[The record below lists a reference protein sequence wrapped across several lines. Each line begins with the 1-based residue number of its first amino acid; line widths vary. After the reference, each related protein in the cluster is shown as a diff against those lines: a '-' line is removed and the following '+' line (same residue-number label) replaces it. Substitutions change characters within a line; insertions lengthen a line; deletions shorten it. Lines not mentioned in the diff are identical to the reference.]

1 MAETATATV
10 TVNPV
15 NDAPQGMDAHSTDP
29 DAGQSSFQIPAS
41 LNGIYGTF
49 TFNEATGG
57 WSYQLDN
64 SRAATQLLAQGEKAT
79 DTLTV
84 ASADGTVTQDIVVT
98 ITGSN
103 DTPVVTNGA
112 GAVTEDI
119 DVAAGMLVVQGTVA
133 NHQALTIVDADHDQS
148 TFNTSTVAF
157 ASNSLG
163 ASSALGTL
171 TVNTDGTWEYQVDN
185 SLSQVQ
191 SLAAGQTITET
202 FTVKSADGTAA
213 STVTVTIN
221 GANDAPVNTVP
232 DTSTTPFTTAEDT
245 PLAVHGVSVADV
257 DGDLLTTT
265 LTVTGGTVSVA
276 TGTGATVNDDGTGT
290 VTITGSAAQVNAALA
305 GLTFTNAPD
314 YHGNAQITVSTGD
327 GSLTDTDTIAI
338 TVTPVQDVADDTF
351 TTNEDTSMVLDV
363 LANDSFEGAHKT
375 VTAINGTAIA
385 VHGTVA
391 VDHGTVTL
399 GADGKLTFT
408 PEADYHGAA
417 SFQYTANTDTGV
429 AETATATVTVNPVN
443 DAPQGTDNSFT
454 IDEDTSHTFTTADFG
469 FSDPADGDAFKAV
482 AITTL
487 PTAGALTLNGVA
499 VTAGQSV
506 SVADLDAG
514 KLVFTPAPDANGNAY
529 ANFTFQVQDDGG
541 TAFGGHDTDP
551 TPNTITFNVTAVNDA
566 PVPVADV
573 AAVKESGVADGG
585 NSPVAG
591 TPIATGN
598 VLTNDT
604 DVDGDTLQVSAVSF
618 GGTAGTVDGVT
629 ALQGV
634 YGSLVIAA
642 DGSYTYTLD
651 NSLAATQ
658 GLASGQKVTEAFTYT
673 AFDGTIGVD
682 QTLTVTVTG
691 TNDAPVIDGAHSTV
705 SGGVTE
711 AGVDGAGDPVG
722 LATVSGVVNATDV
735 DAGDT
740 QHWSVSTG
748 GQSAAG
754 AYGSLTIDAATG
766 EWVYALDDTKPA
778 TQALKAGD
786 TPTETFTAVVTDS
799 HGATATQVITV
810 TVNGSN
816 DAASISGTATGAT
829 TEDGGIL
836 NAAKGQATAGGQLQV
851 ADVDA
856 GENHFQTPASLA
868 GAYGSFTFDPLT
880 GVWSYQLDNSSA
892 ATQALAQGEKA
903 TDTLTVTSADGT
915 AHQDIVVTITGSNDV
930 PVVTNGTGAVTEDV
944 DVGAEAAG
952 MLTAHGT
959 TANGRALTITD
970 ADHDQSTFDTG
981 TVAFASNSLG
991 SGSALGTLTVN
1002 ADGTW
1007 EYQVD
1012 NSLSQVQSLAAG
1024 QTITETF
1031 TVKSADGT
1039 AASTVT
1045 VTITGANDA
1054 PYITSTAAAAAGSVV
1069 EAGVDGTGHAIGMA
1083 TATGILTGD
1092 DVDSDDDP
1100 ASLRWSLQ
1108 SGGQSATGAYGSLT
1122 LDAATG
1128 KWTYTLDDTKPA
1140 TQTLRAG
1147 DTPTE
1152 TFTAVVTDSHGATT
1166 TQVITVMV
1174 NGSNDAPENV
1184 GAITDQASV
1193 DAATGVNL
1201 DVSGNFKD
1209 VDGDT
1214 LTYAV
1219 TGLPAGLSINA
1230 ATGVITGTV
1239 DHSASQ
1245 GAPDGKYAVTVT
1257 ATDPSGATSTQHF
1270 TWTVTNPAPVA
1281 HDDTVTVDED
1291 ATVAGNVIAGSIVG
1305 GGTSGTPDS
1314 DPDGDALSVLRYTVE
1329 GHTYTAGSSAAV
1341 TGGLLTINAD
1351 GSYTFTPEA
1360 DWNGTVPSVT
1370 YTLTDGQG
1378 GLATAQLNITV
1389 NPVNDPATITGASA
1403 GAVTEDGG
1411 ILNAAKGQATAG
1423 GQLHVADVDTG
1434 ENHFQTP
1441 ASLAGTY
1448 GSFAFDPLTGVWS
1461 YRLDNSSVATQ
1472 ALNQGETRTDTL
1484 TVQSADGTATQTITV
1499 TVAGTND
1506 APYVTSTA
1514 MAAQGSVTEAGGVNN
1529 GTAGTSTVTG
1539 TLTADDVD
1547 ADNDPSNLVW
1557 SLSGGGSNAT
1567 GTYGALTLDTH
1578 GNWTYTLADASAA
1591 TQGLKAG
1598 ETRTETFN
1606 ATVTDAHG
1614 ATAVQVITVT
1624 VTGSNDAPTVSGA
1637 ATGNVAEDGVQT
1649 ATGQLQQADVD
1660 VGDTHTWSIQGAQ
1673 GAYGTLTVDQT
1684 GKWVYVLDN
1693 AKAQVLADGQ
1703 TVQDQ
1708 VTVRVADA
1716 AGAYADQVVTVTIT
1730 GQNDAPV
1737 IQGSSTLTGAVTES
1751 AGTSGSG
1758 ANHTATG
1765 HIDFTDVDVTP
1776 TADTHTV
1783 QSITPLGAGYL
1794 GSLSTGTV
1802 NDATH
1807 QVGWTFTVADGAL
1820 DHLSAGQVVTQSYQV
1835 AISDGHGG
1843 TAVTTVV
1850 VTITGTNDA
1859 PVINT
1864 ATSDLATT
1872 VTEIADGAAGENT
1885 FVHGERSP
1893 ARGSPGPPSR

>member
-1 MAETATATV
+1 MAVTAGQSVDVAYLNAGKLVFTPAPDANGTNYAGFTFQVQDNGGTANGGQDTDQSPNTITFNVTPVNDAPVNVGTIAAHASQDADTGISLDVSGRFTDVDDATLTYSATGLPTGLSIDATTGIISGTVDHSASQGATDGKYTVTVTATDPSGATSSQHFTWTV
-10 TVNPV
+10 TNPAPIADDDAVTGNEDTVIAGSVIEGSIAGGAPGASVTPDSDPDGDALSVLRYTVEGHTYTAGSSAAVTGGLLTINADGSYTFTPEADWNGTVPSVTYTLTDGQGGLATAQLNITVNPV
-15 NDAPQGMDAHSTDP
+15 NDAPVPVSDAAVVKESGVAEGGNSPLAGTSTATGNVLTNDTDIDGDALHVSAVSFGATAGTVDGLTALQGTYGSLVIAADGSYTYTLDNSLAATQALASGQKVTEVFTYTAFDGTAGVDQTLTVTVTGTNDAPVIDVAGSAVSGSVVEAGVDGAGSPVGLATVAGTVVATDVDAGDTQHWAVTGSPDATYGTFAIDAATGQWTYALDDTKAATQALTAGQTVNLTYTVQVTDAHGATATQDVAITITGSNDIPTLSGTATGAVVEAGGLNNAVLNHPDAQGTVHIEDP

-1147 DTPTE
+1147 DT
-1152 TFTAVVTDSHGATT
+1152 
-1166 TQVITVMV
+1166 
-1174 NGSNDAPENV
+1174 
-1184 GAITDQASV
+1184 
-1193 DAATGVNL
+1193 
-1201 DVSGNFKD
+1201 
-1209 VDGDT
+1209 
-1214 LTYAV
+1214 
-1219 TGLPAGLSINA
+1219 AG
-1230 ATGVITGTV
+1230 
-1239 DHSASQ
+1239 H
-1245 GAPDGKYAVTVT
+1245 P
-1257 ATDPSGATSTQHF
+1257 
-1270 TWTVTNPAPVA
+1270 
-1281 HDDTVTVDED
+1281 
-1291 ATVAGNVIAGSIVG
+1291 
-1305 GGTSGTPDS
+1305 
-1314 DPDGDALSVLRYTVE
+1314 R
-1329 GHTYTAGSSAAV
+1329 
-1341 TGGLLTINAD
+1341 
-1351 GSYTFTPEA
+1351 
-1360 DWNGTVPSVT
+1360 
-1370 YTLTDGQG
+1370 
-1378 GLATAQLNITV
+1378 
-1389 NPVNDPATITGASA
+1389 
-1403 GAVTEDGG
+1403 
-1411 ILNAAKGQATAG
+1411 
-1423 GQLHVADVDTG
+1423 
-1434 ENHFQTP
+1434 
-1441 ASLAGTY
+1441 
-1448 GSFAFDPLTGVWS
+1448 
-1461 YRLDNSSVATQ
+1461 
-1472 ALNQGETRTDTL
+1472 
-1484 TVQSADGTATQTITV
+1484 
-1499 TVAGTND
+1499 
-1506 APYVTSTA
+1506 
-1514 MAAQGSVTEAGGVNN
+1514 
-1529 GTAGTSTVTG
+1529 
-1539 TLTADDVD
+1539 
-1547 ADNDPSNLVW
+1547 
-1557 SLSGGGSNAT
+1557 
-1567 GTYGALTLDTH
+1567 
-1578 GNWTYTLADASAA
+1578 
-1591 TQGLKAG
+1591 
-1598 ETRTETFN
+1598 
-1606 ATVTDAHG
+1606 
-1614 ATAVQVITVT
+1614 
-1624 VTGSNDAPTVSGA
+1624 
-1637 ATGNVAEDGVQT
+1637 
-1649 ATGQLQQADVD
+1649 
-1660 VGDTHTWSIQGAQ
+1660 
-1673 GAYGTLTVDQT
+1673 
-1684 GKWVYVLDN
+1684 
-1693 AKAQVLADGQ
+1693 
-1703 TVQDQ
+1703 
-1708 VTVRVADA
+1708 
-1716 AGAYADQVVTVTIT
+1716 
-1730 GQNDAPV
+1730 
-1737 IQGSSTLTGAVTES
+1737 
-1751 AGTSGSG
+1751 
-1758 ANHTATG
+1758 
-1765 HIDFTDVDVTP
+1765 
-1776 TADTHTV
+1776 
-1783 QSITPLGAGYL
+1783 
-1794 GSLSTGTV
+1794 
-1802 NDATH
+1802 
-1807 QVGWTFTVADGAL
+1807 
-1820 DHLSAGQVVTQSYQV
+1820 
-1835 AISDGHGG
+1835 
-1843 TAVTTVV
+1843 
-1850 VTITGTNDA
+1850 
-1859 PVINT
+1859 
-1864 ATSDLATT
+1864 
-1872 VTEIADGAAGENT
+1872 
-1885 FVHGERSP
+1885 
-1893 ARGSPGPPSR
+1893 